1 MKEKE
6 TKGNEKNSVASS
18 LQSVLKKKT
27 FIYSKISMKYL
38 DTSNKNKYHNVQETA
53 TETAIMITQVVAN
66 QILTISKTFIICFN
80 TFKQATST

>member
-38 DTSNKNKYHNVQETA
+38 DTSNKNIYHNV
-53 TETAIMITQVVAN
+53 
-66 QILTISKTFIICFN
+66 
-80 TFKQATST
+80 